1 MADFYE
7 TFERFCIM
15 AEADDVGEIQALK
28 YIQEKYGRAI
38 AVEIWQKYCKGESNA
53 GRFRR

>member
-7 TFERFCIM
+7 IFERFCIM

-38 AVEIWQKYCKGESNA
+38 AVEIWQKYCKGEINGNSK
-53 GRFRR
+53 